1 MKYTDKLNLIN
12 TFSGIALAVI
22 PYLLTLIFNWDEIT
36 KTKTEQVFLILT
48 VVVIFIL
55 TLITTLEG
63 KKIAKIAG
71 FSYGYFYNFIYE
83 VSDLITDEEAIIV
96 AGGKKY
102 HIQNREGTDT
112 LPLENVKIIIIL
124 PNDVYAQYRF
134 CELLRGVMEKA
145 VITPADDAYYSM
157 REKTMNVIEV
167 KENNKYALLL
177 IDTPPTTMRAVKLY
191 RESLHDIDHNLPYD
205 QLDSRKQ
212 RLFEK
217 ICAFCKKNAIPI
229 FRNELH
235 SIINKISSQSRVFD
249 YNELIKILTLE
260 DVIAG
265 IISPQEFESLKTIGD
280 NRKPS
285 SEREKNKVRELILKN
300 KSQILDRITVL
311 SR

>member
-12 TFSGIALAVI
+12 TFSGIALAII

-177 IDTPPTTMRAVKLY
+177 IDTPPTTMRAVNSTGKASTILIIIFPTISWTPENKDCLKKSAPSVK
-191 RESLHDIDHNLPYD
+191 RMQCQFFAMNCIPSSIKFL
-205 QLDSRKQ
+205 RKAG
-212 RLFEK
+212 F
-217 ICAFCKKNAIPI
+217 
-229 FRNELH
+229 
-235 SIINKISSQSRVFD
+235 SIIMN
-249 YNELIKILTLE
+249 
-260 DVIAG
+260 
-265 IISPQEFESLKTIGD
+265 
-280 NRKPS
+280 
-285 SEREKNKVRELILKN
+285 
-300 KSQILDRITVL
+300 
-311 SR
+311 